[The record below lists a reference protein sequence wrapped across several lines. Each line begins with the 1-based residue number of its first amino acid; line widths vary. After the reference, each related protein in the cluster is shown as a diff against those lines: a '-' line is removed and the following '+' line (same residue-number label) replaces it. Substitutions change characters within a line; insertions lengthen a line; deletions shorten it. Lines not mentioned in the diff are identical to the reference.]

1 MWGFCFFVNK
11 VEDTPS
17 IDENDKKCKH
27 ELSLFLHNKRLSWTP
42 PPQKKKYINKNKPSG
57 PLSRSAHDFV
67 LFSIVKL
74 MKTLHNGED
83 KRKTFYSENQLLSQA

>member
-1 MWGFCFFVNK
+1 MKTTKSVSMSYRSFCTTK
-11 VEDTPS
+11 DY
-17 IDENDKKCKH
+17 
-27 ELSLFLHNKRLSWTP
+27 RGP
-42 PPQKKKYINKNKPSG
+42 PPPKKKYINKNKPSG

-83 KRKTFYSENQLLSQA
+83 KRKTFYSENQLLSQALEMFLTAHRSTQ